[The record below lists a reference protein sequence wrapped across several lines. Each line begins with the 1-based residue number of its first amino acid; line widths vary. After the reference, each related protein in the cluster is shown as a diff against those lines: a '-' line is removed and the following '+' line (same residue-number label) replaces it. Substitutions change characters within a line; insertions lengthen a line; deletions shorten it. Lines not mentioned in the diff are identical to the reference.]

1 MITILHGDNYLASRL
16 VLNELKKSVKLDAKS
31 ISEADLTQALEST
44 AMFSIDEEP
53 IIIEN
58 LLTLPRSKN
67 KQKLIDIVIKAED
80 KQIYLWDKKA
90 ITPAVKKQ
98 FNKATIKE
106 FKLTKYVYKFLDS
119 IKPDNQ
125 LVILKLLHQTLESDA
140 VELTFYL
147 LHRRISQLIQ
157 ALDDPRELKGAP
169 WQLGSLKNQAK
180 LFTLT
185 QLQNFQ
191 KKLLN
196 IDFEIKTGQS
206 TLPLA
211 SRLDL
216 LFLNI

>member
-1 MITILHGDNYLASRL
+1 MITIIHGDNYIASRL
-16 VLNELKKSVKLDAKS
+16 VLNQVNQAIKLDARS
-31 ISEADLTQALEST
+31 ISEADLTQALQST
-44 AMFSIDEEP
+44 AMFSTDEA

-67 KQKLIDIVIKAED
+67 KQKLIDIVLKASD

-90 ITPAVKKQ
+90 ITPATKKM
-98 FNKATIKE
+98 FKNATIKE
-106 FKLTKYVYKFLDS
+106 FKLTKFVYKFLDS

-125 LVILKLLHQTLESDA
+125 QHILKLLHQTLEKDA
-140 VELTFYL
+140 VELTFYF

-169 WQLGSLKNQAK
+169 WQIGSLKSQAK
-180 LFTLT
+180 LFSLA
-185 QLQNFQ
+185 QLKNFHQ
-191 KKLLN
+191 KLLT
-196 IDFEIKTGQS
+196 IDYEIKTGQS
-206 TLPLA
+206 PLPLA